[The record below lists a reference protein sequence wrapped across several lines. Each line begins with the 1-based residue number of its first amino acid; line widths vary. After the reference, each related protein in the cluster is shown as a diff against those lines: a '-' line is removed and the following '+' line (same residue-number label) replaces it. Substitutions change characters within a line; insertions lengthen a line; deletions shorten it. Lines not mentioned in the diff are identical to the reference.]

1 MEVLGIHDE
10 VRAAFRTRTV
20 RVAGFELHAPS
31 MGHVLALSVHAP
43 LILSRSVPVDQ
54 VAAAA
59 AVLAIPPEKLCKW
72 QDPCPALRPLGHDAL
87 KPVLDAILD
96 LFGEAFEC
104 SVPAGDSTTASG
116 VGWWLELYYFAAHE
130 LRMDHQAIL
139 ACPIARLFALAT
151 ASAEFNGL
159 EFRAP
164 TYSERCVLRELA
176 ELPSPEAVT

>member
-20 RVAGFELHAPS
+20 RVAGVELHAPS

-43 LILSRSVPVDQ
+43 LILSRSVPCDQ

-59 AVLAIPPEKLCKW
+59 AVLATAP
-72 QDPCPALRPLGHDAL
+72 DNPCEWATHRPVPRRWPRAALNQL
-87 KPVLDAILD
+87 LDAILD

-104 SVPAGDSTTASG
+104 SVPAGDSTAPSG
-116 VGWWLELYYFAAHE
+116 IGWWLELYYFAAHD

-151 ASAEFNGL
+151 AAAEFNGL
-159 EFRAP
+159 KFRAP
-164 TYSERCVLRELA
+164 TYAERCVLREL
-176 ELPSPEAVT
+176 EGLPSLEDAT